1 MRVNRRLK
9 KYNLKYEYLKL
20 EREDVESEFQSYVDD
35 FEKHFDKYYQKP
47 KKGTPTSK
55 ERHVWV
61 NEETGEV
68 RYEPPETSFEDMF
81 EENKRAAE
89 EKERER
95 VERIQEIKSRPD
107 KLKKLYKKV
116 AIKTHPDRGGSEDE
130 FQEVNNA
137 FTKLDLATLLN
148 YAGKYNVDYE
158 VEDDDVQLLEKNLKK
173 LESEINQMK
182 STLAW
187 QWGSGD
193 TSERMSVVRTIKHQT
208 GWDVE
213 ESDLPED
220 LKPKKD
226 EQILLED
233 KKSLEDS
240 N

>member
-1 MRVNRRLK
+1 VNRKLK

-20 EREDVESEFQSYVDD
+20 EREDIESEFTSYVED
-35 FEKHFDKYYQKP
+35 FENHFDKYYQKP
-47 KKGTPTSK
+47 RKGTPTAN
-55 ERHVWV
+55 ERNVWV

-81 EENKRAAE
+81 ESNKRVAE
-89 EKERER
+89 EKEKARLEQI
-95 VERIQEIKSRPD
+95 EEINSRPD
-107 KLKKLYKKV
+107 KLKRLYKKV
-116 AIKTHPDRGGSEDE
+116 AIKTHPDRGGSESE
-130 FQEVNNA
+130 FKEVNDA
-137 FTKLDLATLLN
+137 FKKLDLATLLN
-148 YAGKYNVDYE
+148 YAGMYDVDYE
-158 VEDDDVQLLEKNLKK
+158 VEDDDIQILDKNLKQ
-173 LESEINQMK
+173 LESEIKQIK

-187 QWGSGD
+187 KWGTGSYNARL
-193 TSERMSVVRTIKHQT
+193 EVLKTIKLQT